1 MKSNCIDGNVLSRR
15 ICVHIICK
23 DNLLIMKT
31 EIYEYDDKSIPFSIV
46 RGMMRYNK
54 II

>member
-1 MKSNCIDGNVLSRR
+1 MAMYYKGEFVY
-15 ICVHIICK
+15 ICK

-31 EIYEYDDKSIPFSIV
+31 EIYEYDRKSIPFSIV